1 MMAFIGRSS
10 EFRIVNSE
18 FRIKKLT
25 VLGST
30 GSIGVNTLNIIRNN
44 ADKYIVVA
52 LAAGRN
58 VDLLHKQIVEFE
70 PQFVAVI
77 NETVAEKLQDLLGS
91 SSGPE
96 ILYGSDGYRRV
107 AAANEA
113 DMVVSALAGA
123 AGLLPTLAA
132 IEAGKD
138 IALANK
144 EAMVMAGELVTKR
157 ARVRGSRILPIDSEH
172 SAIFQCLLGHRLRD
186 VRRIILTASGGPFFH
201 LPAEELCNVTPAQA
215 LNHPNW
221 NMGEK
226 ITIDSASMMN
236 KGLEAI
242 EARWLFNVEFDNIQ
256 IHVHPQSIVHS
267 LVEYIDG
274 SVIAQLGIPDMKLP
288 IAYALSFPERT
299 PSMAPPLNLLTVG
312 PLEFFPPDFDKFPNM
327 KLAYEAGRLGG
338 TMPAVLNAAN
348 EVAVQAFIEKRIR
361 FPQMTNVIEAVLS
374 MHSVDKIGT
383 IEDVIRADIW
393 AREISLE
400 FINKMI

>member
-1 MMAFIGRSS
+1 MKKTEFGSRKS
-10 EFRIVNSE
+10 EFT
-18 FRIKKLT
+18 IKKLT

-44 ADKYIVVA
+44 ADKYNVVA

-144 EAMVMAGELVTKR
+144 EAMVMAGELLTKR
-157 ARVRGSRILPIDSEH
+157 AQVRGSRILPVDSEH
-172 SAIFQCLLGHRLRD
+172 SAIFQCLLGHRRQD
-186 VRRIILTASGGPFFH
+186 IRRIILTASGGPFFH
-201 LPAEELCNVTPAQA
+201 LPTEELRYVTPAQA

-242 EARWLFNVEFDNIQ
+242 EARWLFDVEFDNIH

>member
-1 MMAFIGRSS
+1 S
-10 EFRIVNSE
+10 
-18 FRIKKLT
+18 
-25 VLGST
+25 
-30 GSIGVNTLNIIRNN
+30 
-44 ADKYIVVA
+44 DKYNVVA

-58 VDLLHKQIVEFE
+58 VDLLHKQIMEFK
-70 PQFVAVI
+70 PQLVAVE
-77 NETVAEKLQDLLGS
+77 NENLAEKLQDLLGS
-91 SSGPE
+91 ASGPE

-144 EAMVMAGELVTKR
+144 EAMVMAGELLTKR
-157 ARVRGSRILPIDSEH
+157 AQVRGSRILPVDSEH
-172 SAIFQCLLGHRLRD
+172 SAIFQCLLGHRRQD
-186 VRRIILTASGGPFFH
+186 IRRIILTASGGPFFH
-201 LPAEELCNVTPAQA
+201 LPTEELRYVTPAQA

-242 EARWLFNVEFDNIQ
+242 EARWLFDVEFDNIH

-274 SVIAQLGIPDMKLP
+274 SLIAQLGIPDMKLP

-299 PSMAPPLNLLTVG
+299 PSMDSPLNLLTVG

>member
-1 MMAFIGRSS
+1 MKKTEFGSRKS
-10 EFRIVNSE
+10 EFT
-18 FRIKKLT
+18 IKKLT

-44 ADKYIVVA
+44 ADKYNVVA

-123 AGLLPTLAA
+123 AGLLPTMAA

-186 VRRIILTASGGPFFH
+186 VRRIILTASGGPFFN
-201 LPAEELCNVTPAQA
+201 LPTEELRYVTPAQA

-242 EARWLFNVEFDNIQ
+242 EARWLFDVEFDNIH

>member
-1 MMAFIGRSS
+1 MKETKFVSH
-10 EFRIVNSE
+10 NSE
-18 FRIKKLT
+18 FKIKKLT

-44 ADKYIVVA
+44 ADKYKVVA

-58 VDLLHKQIVEFE
+58 VELLVKQIMEFA
-70 PQFVAVI
+70 PQLVAVE
-77 NETVAEKLQDLLGS
+77 NENVAEKLQDLLGS
-91 SSGPE
+91 SGEPE
-96 ILYGSDGYRRV
+96 ILYGGDGYRRV

-144 EAMVMAGELVTKR
+144 EAMVMAGELLTKR
-157 ARVRGSRILPIDSEH
+157 AQVRGSRILPVDSEH
-172 SAIFQCLLGHRLRD
+172 SAIFQCLLGHRRQD

-201 LPAEELCNVTPAQA
+201 LPTEELRNVTPAQA
-215 LNHPNW
+215 FNHPNW
-221 NMGEK
+221 VMGDK

-242 EARWLFNVEFDNIQ
+242 EAKWLFDVELDNIH
-256 IHVHPQSIVHS
+256 ILVHPRSIVHS

-274 SVIAQLGIPDMKLP
+274 SMIAQLGIPDMKLP
-288 IAYALSFPERT
+288 IAYALSFPERM
-299 PSMAPPLNLLTVG
+299 PSMNAPLNLLTAG

-327 KLAYEAGRLGG
+327 RLAYEAGRQGG

-348 EVAVQAFIEKRIR
+348 EVAVQAFIEKRIP
-361 FPQMTNVIEAVLS
+361 FPQITDVIEAALS
-374 MHSVDKIGT
+374 RHSIDKIVAV
-383 IEDVIRADIW
+383 EDVLRADIW
-393 AREISLE
+393 AREIGHE
-400 FINKMI
+400 FINKMMK

>member
-1 MMAFIGRSS
+1 MKKTEFGSRKS
-10 EFRIVNSE
+10 EFT
-18 FRIKKLT
+18 IKKLT

-44 ADKYIVVA
+44 ADKYNVVA

-123 AGLLPTLAA
+123 AGLLPTMAA

-201 LPAEELCNVTPAQA
+201 LPTEELRYVTPAQA

-242 EARWLFNVEFDNIQ
+242 EARWLFDVEFDNIH